1 MLYVTPPPPACP
13 QTLFRIKMSRREAE
27 RLREERFQRQCT
39 RAAILM
45 QVGVCELRHVCA
57 HTHAHLSHAAAQ
69 SLVLAVAN
77 PLVHCPPVASQKIF
91 RGKRARDIMALARAA
106 RSAYFRKCTEAASN
120 IQRIYRGRRGRKL
133 YKKLLK
139 ASKALK
145 AAQEENSVELVVRG
159 HRPGKRSS
167 MHPCHW
173 RTPMLLSRAHVVGTQ
188 PC

>member
-1 MLYVTPPPPACP
+1 
-13 QTLFRIKMSRREAE
+13 
-27 RLREERFQRQCT
+27 
-39 RAAILM
+39 
-45 QVGVCELRHVCA
+45 
-57 HTHAHLSHAAAQ
+57 
-69 SLVLAVAN
+69 
-77 PLVHCPPVASQKIF
+77 
-91 RGKRARDIMALARAA
+91 MALARAA

-120 IQRIYRGRRGRKL
+120 IQRIYRGRRGRQL

-173 RTPMLLSRAHVVGTQ
+173 HTPMLLSRVHVVGTQ